1 MPDKPNDR
9 LPAVA
14 PVGDAPD
21 PKVYFVV
28 DGQKFGRPSLETYYA
43 RTQEQGA
50 TDQLSVC
57 SCNTVA
63 GTFCSCNK
71 VCSCNLVCTCESVCS
86 CQSACSCVGYKASG
100 TGGGSY
106 CSCNKVCTCVPVH

>member
-1 MPDKPNDR
+1 MADKPNDR

-14 PVGDAPD
+14 PEGDAPE

-28 DGQKFGRPSLETYYA
+28 DGQNFGRPSLETYYA
-43 RTQEQGA
+43 KTQ
-50 TDQLSVC
+50 DQHAKGQASVC

-63 GTFCSCNK
+63 GTFCSCNT
-71 VCSCNLVCTCESVCS
+71 VCSCYLVCSCESVCS
-86 CQSACSCVGYKASG
+86 CVGYTASS

-106 CSCNKVCTCVPVH
+106 CSCNKVCSCVPVH

>member
-1 MPDKPNDR
+1 MADKPDDR
-9 LPAVA
+9 IPAVA
-14 PVGDAPD
+14 PEGDAPE

-43 RTQEQGA
+43 RTQKSHA
-50 TDQLSVC
+50 TDQMNVC

-86 CQSACSCVGYKASG
+86 CVGYTART

-106 CSCNKVCTCVPVH
+106 CSCNQVCSCVPVH